1 MANIRDVAKKAGV
14 SIATVSKILSGDPNF
29 HVSEDTRKRVLEAV
43 RELNYTY
50 IEKKRPIRIG
60 CIMSLTYSYSD
71 PYFND
76 LMSGIQSYCSSHNA
90 LVSLVVSYAQFREMK
105 DGLEKQLAQM
115 DGLIIT
121 SWPEDKLD
129 FIRQLKKQ
137 VVFME
142 HYVNGS
148 CNVSYNEF
156 YANQLVMD
164 HIISCGYRHIA
175 YIGGPMDYHD
185 FEDSARMVVYRE
197 TLRKNKIPFNPEL
210 IYNCKW
216 DSKLCA
222 IQTRELLSRHPE
234 TQIIFAGSDSMA
246 VVILSQLNYLGLRC
260 PEDIGVIGFNDIELA
275 QSFTPALTTLHLPSI
290 EMGRTAAEVLIQQIK
305 TNTPLNVQIVLPVEL
320 KIRNSTKKLK

>member
-1 MANIRDVAKKAGV
+1 MATIRDVAKKAQV
-14 SIATVSKILSGDPNF
+14 SIATVSKILSGDPGF
-29 HVSEDTRKRVLEAV
+29 HVSESTRKRVMKSVE
-43 RELNYTY
+43 ELNYTY
-50 IEKKRPIRIG
+50 VEKKRPIRIG

-90 LVSLVVSYAQFREMK
+90 LVSLVVSYSQFREMK

-121 SWPEDKLD
+121 SWPEDKLN
-129 FIRQLKKQ
+129 FIRQLKKP

-148 CNVSYNEF
+148 CNVGYNEF

-185 FEDSARMVVYRE
+185 FEDSARMIVYRE
-197 TLRKNKIPFNPEL
+197 SLRKNGIPFDPEL
-210 IYNCKW
+210 LYNCKW

-222 IQTRELLSRHPE
+222 VQTRELLAKHPE

-246 VVILSQLNYLGLRC
+246 IVILSQLNSLGLHC
-260 PEDIGVIGFNDIELA
+260 PDDIGVIGFNDLELA
-275 QSFTPALTTLHLPSI
+275 QSFTPPLTTLHLPSI
-290 EMGRTAAEVLIQQIK
+290 EMGQKAAEVLIQQIK
-305 TNTPLNVQIVLPVEL
+305 TNTEQNLQILLPVEL
-320 KIRNSTKKLK
+320 KVRNSTKKIS